1 MGTQR
6 KPLHIVILYNASTLG
21 TPDQPDDSSST
32 DELRRMIRRI
42 ARVLRGLKHRVTIL
56 PLAQDL
62 LSFQHRLRRL
72 RPDVVFNQYDDVVHG
87 ALYEMRVAALVRM
100 LGYPMTGS
108 PALALGLT
116 RSKYMTASLL
126 HGVGILI
133 PPKTEL
139 LERIGDVDRYAWQFP
154 LIVQA
159 SQEHAGIGLERD
171 SVVYS
176 KKALRHKVRHILK
189 TYLQPALA
197 QRFLP
202 GREFNVGI
210 LGGRKP
216 CVLPLAEVNYSE
228 LPPDIPPIMSFAAK
242 WLENTVEYK
251 KTSVIC
257 PALVEPELA
266 REIGRTAL
274 RSFRAVSGWGYGRVD
289 IRLDAAGKPRV
300 LEVNCNPSLE
310 EDVAL
315 ARSAEAAGIQYPQ
328 LLQMIINAALEH
340 TPFDVEV
347 PML

>member
-1 MGTQR
+1 MGMR
-6 KPLHIVILYNASTLG
+6 IKSLHIVLLYNASTLG
-21 TPDQPDDSSST
+21 TPDQPGDSSGT
-32 DELRRMIRRI
+32 DELRRMIRRM

-62 LSFQHRLRRL
+62 LAFQHRLRRL

-171 SVVYS
+171 
-176 KKALRHKVRHILK
+176 
-189 TYLQPALA
+189 
-197 QRFLP
+197 
-202 GREFNVGI
+202 
-210 LGGRKP
+210 
-216 CVLPLAEVNYSE
+216 
-228 LPPDIPPIMSFAAK
+228 
-242 WLENTVEYK
+242 
-251 KTSVIC
+251 
-257 PALVEPELA
+257 
-266 REIGRTAL
+266 
-274 RSFRAVSGWGYGRVD
+274 
-289 IRLDAAGKPRV
+289 
-300 LEVNCNPSLE
+300 
-310 EDVAL
+310 
-315 ARSAEAAGIQYPQ
+315 
-328 LLQMIINAALEH
+328 
-340 TPFDVEV
+340 
-347 PML
+347 

>member
-1 MGTQR
+1 MR
-6 KPLHIVILYNASTLG
+6 IKPLHIVLIYNACTLG
-21 TPDQPDDSSST
+21 APARDDDTSNT
-32 DELRRMIRRI
+32 DELRCMIRSM

-62 LSFQHRLRRL
+62 RAFQRRLRCL
-72 RPDVVFNQYDDVVHG
+72 RPDVVFNQYDDIIHG

-116 RSKYMTASLL
+116 RSKYMASSLL
-126 HGVGILI
+126 HGVGVLI

-139 LERIGDVDRYAWQFP
+139 LERISDVDRHTWQFP
-154 LIVQA
+154 LIVQP
-159 SQEHAGIGLERD
+159 SQEHAAIGVERD

-176 KKALRHKVRHILK
+176 NKMLRKKVRHILK
-189 TYLQPALA
+189 TYHQPVLA

-202 GREFNVGI
+202 GREFNVGV

-216 CVLPLAEVNYSE
+216 CVLPLAEVNYSK
-228 LPPDIPPIMSFAAK
+228 LPPNIPPIMSYAAK
-242 WLENTVEYK
+242 WLENSVEYN

-257 PALVEPELA
+257 PALVTPGLA
-266 REIGRTAL
+266 REIGRAAL

-315 ARSAEAAGIQYPQ
+315 ARSAAAAGIQYPQ
-328 LLQMIINAALEH
+328 LLQIIINAALEH
-340 TPFDVEV
+340 TPFDIEV